1 MEIFVEIDGASPKEQ
16 RIYGVDGLVWARVS
30 DNTLE
35 ITQLQENIN
44 YTMYLLSIILEEE
57 GFLEIKHNGLIWRIE
72 TEAQLKAVSVIF
84 LTSDSV
90 IIEMEKSV
98 IDDFFKLIIYT
109 KSDKHPDRFFLIKGY
124 IDRND

>member
-57 GFLEIKHNGLIWRIE
+57 GFLEIKHNGLI
-72 TEAQLKAVSVIF
+72 
-84 LTSDSV
+84 
-90 IIEMEKSV
+90 
-98 IDDFFKLIIYT
+98 
-109 KSDKHPDRFFLIKGY
+109 
-124 IDRND
+124 